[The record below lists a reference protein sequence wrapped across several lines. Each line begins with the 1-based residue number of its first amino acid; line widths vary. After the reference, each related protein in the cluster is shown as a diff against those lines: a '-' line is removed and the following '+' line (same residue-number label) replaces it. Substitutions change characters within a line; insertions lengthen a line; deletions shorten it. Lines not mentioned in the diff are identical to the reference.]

1 MLKIIEKINKNFEIL
16 KISTPKEKLIENLSN
31 FYLHGPSIPLTLL
44 VYYTFLL
51 SLFNIKSGGVV
62 SFLSI
67 MYLSIAIFFVLKNC
81 IILLLPEN
89 VSFRNDSKKEITFLI
104 NEYKSDILKLVISN
118 KELFNIEHYK
128 NILYLIQEEN
138 YNDYFFN
145 IMPIYTK
152 KLIKLLQE
160 EKVSDCV
167 KSIENKYL
175 VNTKKFKEI
184 SL

>member
-31 FYLHGPSIPLTLL
+31 FCLHEPSIPLTLL
-44 VYYTFLL
+44 GFFLL